1 MRSLDESVR
10 TLDKSVQGTIEK
22 IEEITQE
29 SVELVNKAVEGTL
42 NTLGID

>member
-29 SVELVNKAVEGTL
+29 SVDIVYKAVEGTL
-42 NTLGID
+42 NTLDLD